1 MHVKINLLLC
11 HTQPPLSF
19 FLSLYHLLLDFLF
32 LTEVELIYNVVLVSD
47 VQKSDSDIYGL
58 PWWLRK

>member
-1 MHVKINLLLC
+1 MLLC

-19 FLSLYHLLLDFLF
+19 FKSLYHMLLNFLF

-47 VQKSDSDIYGL
+47 VQKSDLDIYGL
-58 PWWLRK
+58 PWSLRK